1 MPEYQYPWFR
11 FYCAS
16 LFPACWMLHH
26 LLTWRPLQDHRH
38 LPPSV
43 TDLAAV
49 TVVEA
54 SSEANTRPPSS
65 VDIDITATT
74 VTTAANVADDAR
86 YDPAGNVDGGPS
98 PAALDND
105 SDDGG
110 AGNTLVQ
117 AAVVSVIS
125 NAAKSSLC
133 AYFEGVNWPLNKAAA
148 FRLS

>member
-1 MPEYQYPWFR
+1 MLDA
-11 FYCAS
+11 AS
-16 LFPACWMLHH
+16 SADMAAAAGSSSSI
-26 LLTWRPLQDHRH
+26 
-38 LPPSV
+38 PPSA

-49 TVVEA
+49 TVAEA

-74 VTTAANVADDAR
+74 VTTAADVADDAR

-125 NAAKSSLC
+125 NAAKSSLR
-133 AYFEGVNWPLNKAAA
+133 AYFEGVRWPLNKAAA

>member
-1 MPEYQYPWFR
+1 
-11 FYCAS
+11 
-16 LFPACWMLHH
+16 MLHH
-26 LLTWRPLQDHRH
+26 LLTWRPLQDHHH
-38 LPPSV
+38 LPPSA

-49 TVVEA
+49 TVAEA

-74 VTTAANVADDAR
+74 VTTAADVADDAR

-105 SDDGG
+105 SDHGG

-117 AAVVSVIS
+117 VAVVSVIS

>member
-1 MPEYQYPWFR
+1 MLDA
-11 FYCAS
+11 AS
-16 LFPACWMLHH
+16 SADMVAAAGSSSSI
-26 LLTWRPLQDHRH
+26 
-38 LPPSV
+38 PPSA

-49 TVVEA
+49 TVAEA
-54 SSEANTRPPSS
+54 SSEANTHPPSS

-74 VTTAANVADDAR
+74 VTTAADVADDAR

-133 AYFEGVNWPLNKAAA
+133 AYFEGVMWPLNKAAA

>member
-1 MPEYQYPWFR
+1 MLDA
-11 FYCAS
+11 AS
-16 LFPACWMLHH
+16 SADMAAAAGSSSSPAVGH
-26 LLTWRPLQDHRH
+26 RPGSRHRRRGIVGGEHASSLERRHRRHRH
-38 LPPSV
+38 H
-43 TDLAAV
+43 
-49 TVVEA
+49 
-54 SSEANTRPPSS
+54 
-65 VDIDITATT
+65 
-74 VTTAANVADDAR
+74 VADDAR
-86 YDPAGNVDGGPS
+86 YEPAGNVDGGPS
-98 PAALDND
+98 LAALDND